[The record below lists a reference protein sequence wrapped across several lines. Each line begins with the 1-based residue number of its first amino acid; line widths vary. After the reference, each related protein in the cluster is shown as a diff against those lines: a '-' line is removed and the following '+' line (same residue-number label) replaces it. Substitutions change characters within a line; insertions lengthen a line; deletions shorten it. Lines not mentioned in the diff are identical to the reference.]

1 MCHKT
6 HILWPRVTK
15 LDSPTKGWLVMM
27 MLLKKEGLKIVEVG
41 GPWVLNVEILNVK
54 IINVEI

>member
-27 MLLKKEGLKIVEVG
+27 MLLKKEGLKIVEAG
-41 GPWVLNVEILNVK
+41 GPWVLNVK
-54 IINVEI
+54 IVNVEI